1 MRKILVLLLAILM
14 VFAIVSCKEPEP
26 KKGELPVDKEV
37 GKERLIEQGAVAK
50 AVDHTGFKL
59 VLTADAGEGPVSMEL
74 GGKNGVYWVGIV
86 GYSHFVREH
95 EGKTYYYTGGKWFK
109 IADKSL
115 KEELFDEN
123 LDDLLYAAYDSEV
136 KDALMDAG
144 SENKNGRDCAKY
156 TASFTDEGVKY
167 SLTIWVDKDYG
178 ITMGIEAAAGSAAVS
193 YGITPK
199 LSGLVEEDLP
209 TGYAAAYACDVYS
222 DEI

>member
-1 MRKILVLLLAILM
+1 MRKVLVLLLAILM

-50 AVDHTGFKL
+50 AVDHSGFKL

-74 GGKNGVYWVGIV
+74 GGKNGVYWAGLVDASV
-86 GYSHFVREH
+86 FVREH
-95 EGKTYYYTGGKWFK
+95 EGKTYFYAAGSWIK
-109 IADKSL
+109 IADKTL
-115 KEELFDEN
+115 KERLFDEN
-123 LDDLLYAAYDSEV
+123 LDDLLYAAYDSDV

-144 SENKNGRDCAKY
+144 SETKHGRDCAKY
-156 TASFTDEGVKY
+156 TVSFTDEGVKY
-167 SLTIWVDKDYG
+167 SFTIWVDKEYG
-178 ITMGIEAAAGSAAVS
+178 ITMGIEAAAGSAAVT
-193 YGITPK
+193 YDLDPK